1 MEIFKIVAFAFIALS
16 IFLLF
21 KDRRSDLS
29 VLISLVASII
39 IFLFIIGQLSDV
51 IYFLKSIADRAN
63 INTIYIGIVMKIL
76 AIAYVASFCSE
87 ICKDAGANSIAS
99 KVDFSGKILILA
111 LSIPI
116 LMAVLDSILQML

>member
-21 KDRRSDLS
+21 KDRRNDLS
-29 VLISLVASII
+29 ILIALAAGVI

-51 IYFLKSIADRAN
+51 IYFLKNISDRAN
-63 INTIYIGIVMKIL
+63 IDTVYIGIVLKIL
-76 AIAYVASFCSE
+76 AIAYLASFCSE
-87 ICKDAGANSIAS
+87 ICKDAGAASIAS
-99 KVDFSGKILILA
+99 KVDFSGKILILGLA
-111 LSIPI
+111 IPI

>member
-21 KDRRSDLS
+21 KDRRNDLS
-29 VLISLVASII
+29 ILVALSAGII

-51 IYFLKSIADRAN
+51 IYFLKNMAERAK
-63 INTIYIGIVMKIL
+63 IDGLYIGIVLKIL

-87 ICKDAGANSIAS
+87 ICRDAGASSIAT
-99 KVDFSGKILILA
+99 KVDFSAKILILGLA
-111 LSIPI
+111 IPI
-116 LMAVLDSILQML
+116 LIAVLDSILRML

>member
-1 MEIFKIVAFAFIALS
+1 MEIFKIVAFAFIALF

-21 KDRRSDLS
+21 KDRRNDLS
-29 VLISLVASII
+29 ILIALAAGII

-63 INTIYIGIVMKIL
+63 IDTVYIGIVLKIL
-76 AIAYVASFCSE
+76 AIAYLTSFCSE
-87 ICKDAGANSIAS
+87 ICKDAGSASIAS

-111 LSIPI
+111 LAIPI